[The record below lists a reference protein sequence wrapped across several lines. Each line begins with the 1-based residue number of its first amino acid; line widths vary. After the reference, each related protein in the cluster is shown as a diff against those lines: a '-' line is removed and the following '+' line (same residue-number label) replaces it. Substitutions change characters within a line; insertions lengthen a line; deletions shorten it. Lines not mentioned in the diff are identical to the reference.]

1 MTCVLLIEHALVA
14 RFQCLPTTK
23 NRFSVSKVLVV
34 QVLIAFNAMNKGAFG
49 TGVKRTNRWQQIR
62 IANVS
67 RW

>member
-14 RFQCLPTTK
+14 RFQCLPRTK
-23 NRFSVSKVLVV
+23 NRFLVSKVLVV
-34 QVLIAFNAMNKGAFG
+34 QVLVAFNAMNKGAFG
-49 TGVKRTNRWQQIR
+49 TGVKRTNRWRQIR